1 MRITK
6 LFFIALLTLL
16 WTISC
21 KESRPPFEAPV
32 LKNIGNYN
40 VTVTTK
46 SKYSQMFFNQG
57 IIMANGFNQGE
68 AERSFKESIKQDS
81 TFAMGYWGIAYV
93 LGPNLNSA
101 GDNMGTANEIQRAVA
116 QAIAFGKN
124 SSSWEKAIIKSIQ
137 IRFPK
142 DSSTANAE
150 AYLESMKEAVG
161 HNNSLIEK
169 HLRML

>member
-1 MRITK
+1 
-6 LFFIALLTLL
+6 
-16 WTISC
+16 
-21 KESRPPFEAPV
+21 
-32 LKNIGNYN
+32 
-40 VTVTTK
+40 
-46 SKYSQMFFNQG
+46 
-57 IIMANGFNQGE
+57 
-68 AERSFKESIKQDS
+68 
-81 TFAMGYWGIAYV
+81 MGYWGIAYV

-150 AYLESMKEAVG
+150 AYLESMKEAYLKFPENTFVTTLYVESIMNL
-161 HNNSLIEK
+161 HAWDFYS
-169 HLRML
+169 RM